1 MRALTLVIK
10 LVLFLLLL
18 AFAIKNGEVVSV
30 RYLMGLEWRAPL
42 SLVLLL
48 AFALGVLLG
57 LLGASRQI
65 LNNRRELIRL
75 RKAKRLGKP

>member
-18 AFAIKNGEVVSV
+18 AFAIKNSEVVGV
-30 RYLMGLEWRAPL
+30 HYLMGLEWRAPL

-75 RKAKRLGKP
+75 RKAKRLSKP

>member
-1 MRALTLVIK
+1 VRALTLVIK

-18 AFAIKNGEVVSV
+18 AFAIKNSEVVGV
-30 RYLMGLEWRAPL
+30 HYLMGLEWRAPL

-75 RKAKRLGKP
+75 RKAKRLSKP